1 MTIVLQR
8 VAVKFDI
15 GRVVATHG
23 VIERV
28 EESDL
33 FDSFLRHIG
42 GDWGELGD
50 QDYQANDL
58 ACEVGGRIMSRY
70 SDRNNVSFWII
81 TEADRSA
88 TTLLLPNEY

>member
-1 MTIVLQR
+1 MKTVLHR
-8 VAVKFDI
+8 VAIKFDI
-15 GRVVATHG
+15 GRAVATHG

-28 EESDL
+28 NESDL

-42 GDWGELGD
+42 GDWGELCD
-50 QDYQANDL
+50 QDRQANDL
-58 ACEVGGRIMSRY
+58 ACQVGARITSRY
-70 SDRNNVSFWII
+70 SDRNHTWFWII